1 MSLDRATAIYT
12 DDSQLISFAELNNLT
27 CIRVADLPIPASA
40 RQAQLPFENDN
51 TSETAGDAPEAE
63 DNTA

>member
-40 RQAQLPFENDN
+40 RQAQLLFENDN